1 MLLNITFWTNLSAVE
16 TEHLVLMEH
25 KLFPDDSEPV
35 FYRVQPSNSI
45 TKMIKEESVVTFEML
60 VLQVSLRQ
68 MNQTRFYIVE
78 NRNQA
83 LQVRLLIG
91 GLPPLLTKEGY
102 VQLIEEHLTI
112 KSESQL
118 TSPQTTLPK
127 HSLLNTQSLRLSAPQ
142 RWFSDEHPD
151 LTSSS
156 LYKWGGN

>member
-1 MLLNITFWTNLSAVE
+1 
-16 TEHLVLMEH
+16 
-25 KLFPDDSEPV
+25 
-35 FYRVQPSNSI
+35 
-45 TKMIKEESVVTFEML
+45 MIKEESVVTFEML

-78 NRNQA
+78 NKNQA

-142 RWFSDEHPD
+142 R
-151 LTSSS
+151 
-156 LYKWGGN
+156 

>member
-1 MLLNITFWTNLSAVE
+1 ME

-45 TKMIKEESVVTFEML
+45 IKMIKEESVVTFETL

-127 HSLLNTQSLRLSAPQ
+127 HSFLNTQSLRLSAPQ
-142 RWFSDEHPD
+142 R
-151 LTSSS
+151 
-156 LYKWGGN
+156 